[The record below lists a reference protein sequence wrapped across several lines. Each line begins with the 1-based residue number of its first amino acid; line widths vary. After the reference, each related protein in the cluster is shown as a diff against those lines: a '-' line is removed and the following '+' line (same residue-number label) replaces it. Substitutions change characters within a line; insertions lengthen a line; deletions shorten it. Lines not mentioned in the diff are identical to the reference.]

1 MCVLW
6 RQMVNVLYRQATLH
20 LNIFQFLL
28 LLLFFWH
35 LYIKHIEEVSTYSI
49 GKLTI
54 YQTDRVV
61 RSFST
66 GGANQENRKGYNKCV
81 NTSQVERLMSK
92 RRKRIDH
99 HLVITIPKLTDCSIT
114 KRRHDNIYIH
124 RQKTTTG
131 LFNGLQRECDAIL
144 FWRSYYRHKVML
156 IRWNEWEKNNLSV
169 FITTNWKFLQ
179 TFFFSLQI

>member
-6 RQMVNVLYRQATLH
+6 RQMVNVLCRQATLH
-20 LNIFQFLL
+20 LKIFQFLF
-28 LLLFFWH
+28 FFWH
-35 LYIKHIEEVSTYSI
+35 LCIKHIEEVSTHRI

-66 GGANQENRKGYNKCV
+66 GGATQENGKGYNKCV

-92 RRKRIDH
+92 ERKRIDH
-99 HLVITIPKLTDCSIT
+99 HLVMTIPKLTDWLTDCSIT
-114 KRRHDNIYIH
+114 QRRRYNTY
-124 RQKTTTG
+124 KTTTG
-131 LFNGLQRECDAIL
+131 LFNGLQTKCDAIF

-156 IRWNEWEKNNLSV
+156 IRWNEWETKNNLSV
-169 FITTNWKFLQ
+169 FITTNLKFLQ
-179 TFFFSLQI
+179 STFFSFQI